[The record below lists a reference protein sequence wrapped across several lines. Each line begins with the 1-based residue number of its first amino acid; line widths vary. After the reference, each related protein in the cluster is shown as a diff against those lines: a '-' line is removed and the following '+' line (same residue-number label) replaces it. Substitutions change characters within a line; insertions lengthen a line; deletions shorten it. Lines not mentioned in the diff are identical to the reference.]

1 VYTSFN
7 ASRDTGWYLD
17 ILISSMQ
24 AVLQAGLLKEG
35 MCAVQDESAGKLQT
49 LLPPSISFYLF

>member
-1 VYTSFN
+1 LHYVYTSFN

-17 ILISSMQ
+17 ILVSSMQ

-35 MCAVQDESAGKLQT
+35 MCAVQDESAGKL
-49 LLPPSISFYLF
+49 